1 MPAYNVRWRDYV
13 NQQGLKIDVAKYLPP
28 PKNPKPRGVAEEEQ

>member
-13 NQQGLKIDVAKYLPP
+13 NQQGLKIDVAKHLPP